1 MNQQQRLDYLS
12 AMGVQIWLQHTLTH
26 DDVDKQK
33 SVLTQS
39 VTTIATEEVATINK
53 SEAPIQII
61 CTSNSRPTWDE
72 LRDQVTACTTCVLHK
87 TRIQTVFGVGNQQ
100 ADWMIIG
107 EAPGAQE
114 DQQGEPF
121 VGRAGMLLNEI
132 LFSLDLQRNAVF
144 IANILKC
151 RPPNNRDP
159 LPNEVAACATFLKQ
173 QVEHVAPRII
183 LALGRIAA
191 QNLLQTSESIGRLRG
206 RVHNYHSIPVI
217 VLYHPAYLLRSPLEK
232 RKVLQDLLLAQQTL
246 KQTNNNTMS
255 DVIKKQQSRS
265 LNDLLD

>member
-1 MNQQQRLDYLS
+1 MNQQQRLDYLT
-12 AMGVQIWLQHTLTH
+12 AMGVQVWLQPESTLDEVQNLQSDAIT
-26 DDVDKQK
+26 
-33 SVLTQS
+33 TQEITAKKEPES
-39 VTTIATEEVATINK
+39 Q
-53 SEAPIQII
+53 IQQV
-61 CTSNSRPTWDE
+61 CTSNITQTWNE
-72 LRDQVTACTTCVLHK
+72 LHEQVSTCTTCVLHK
-87 TRIQTVFGVGNQQ
+87 TRIQTVFGTGNEQ

-132 LFSLDLQRNAVF
+132 LFSLGLQRDSVF

-159 LPNEVAACATFLKQ
+159 LPNEVVACSNYLKQ

-191 QNLLQTSESIGRLRG
+191 QNLLQTTESIGRLRG
-206 RVHNYHSIPVI
+206 RVHDYQSIPVI

-232 RKVLQDLLLAQQTL
+232 RKVLQDLLLAQRTL
-246 KQTNNNTMS
+246 AP
-255 DVIKKQQSRS
+255 
-265 LNDLLD
+265 

>member
-1 MNQQQRLDYLS
+1 MNHQQRLNYLS
-12 AMGVQIWLQHTLTH
+12 AMGVQVWLRHTSTL
-26 DDVDKQK
+26 DDVGNQK
-33 SVLTQS
+33 SVSTQS
-39 VTTIATEEVATINK
+39 VMTITTDEIAAIDKPEE
-53 SEAPIQII
+53 PIQQI
-61 CTSNSRPTWDE
+61 CTSNTRQPWNE
-72 LRDQVTACTTCVLHK
+72 LRDQVKTCTTCVLHK
-87 TRIQTVFGVGNQQ
+87 TRIQTVFGAGDQH

-159 LPNEVAACATFLKQ
+159 LPNEVAACATYLKQ

-191 QNLLQTSESIGRLRG
+191 QNLLQTTESIGRLRG
-206 RVHNYHSIPVI
+206 RVHDYHSIPVI

-232 RKVLQDLLLAQQTL
+232 RKVLQDLQLAQQTL
-246 KQTNNNTMS
+246 KQTNNTP
-255 DVIKKQQSRS
+255 
-265 LNDLLD
+265 

>member
-12 AMGVQIWLQHTLTH
+12 AMGIQIWLQNALIPKEE
-26 DDVDKQK
+26 DKQQPV
-33 SVLTQS
+33 STVAIEES
-39 VTTIATEEVATINK
+39 STIIEPDP
-53 SEAPIQII
+53 PIQHV
-61 CTSNSRPTWDE
+61 CTSNIQTWDD
-72 LRDQVTACTTCVLHK
+72 LRDQVKTCTTCDLHK
-87 TRIQTVFGVGNQQ
+87 TRTQTVFGTGNQH

-132 LFSLDLQRNAVF
+132 LFSLGLQRESVF

-159 LPNEVAACATFLKQ
+159 LPSEVQACGNYLKQ

-191 QNLLQTSESIGRLRG
+191 QNLLQTTESIGRLRG
-206 RVHNYHSIPVI
+206 KVHHYQTIPVI

-232 RKVLQDLLLAQQTL
+232 RKVLQDLMLALRTL
-246 KQTNNNTMS
+246 RGPSNKMS
-255 DVIKKQQSRS
+255 DGIENNSQ
-265 LNDLLD
+265 DHE